1 VRLRTQL
8 LQLPGAFITG
18 VKTPSSRPGKQLQHT
33 MENPTGSI
41 CDTDYKS
48 LVNQCLEICSALK
61 DKGCKFS
68 LSLRL
73 GSSFNFSLSSEGCS
87 PEATKKT
94 RRSPSYLRRQTRR
107 RAAFLERKKKLPLAD
122 VVTPTTHNNQ
132 VCRQGGAT
140 LLDKKTTS
148 SWQMDASEV
157 ETVVDKDC
165 SLDLNPNPT
174 LPRGSDGS
182 MESDDSR
189 EETKIEFEIAPG
201 CNWEDVESEA
211 EQKFCEFRMRWIGR
225 LDKCTDDW
233 ALKTKLLESLEDAYL
248 APVTVLTNGDFDDVK
263 DKFFHGDLSP
273 ARFLDELQRLLSRN

>member
-1 VRLRTQL
+1 
-8 LQLPGAFITG
+8 
-18 VKTPSSRPGKQLQHT
+18 
-33 MENPTGSI
+33 MENPTGAI

-48 LVNQCLEICSALK
+48 LINQCLEICSALN

-132 VCRQGGAT
+132 GCTQGGAT
-140 LLDKKTTS
+140 LLDKKTAS
-148 SWQMDASEV
+148 PWQTAASED

-174 LPRGSDGS
+174 QKPPRKPGDHHHISGVRLAVELPSW
-182 MESDDSR
+182 
-189 EETKIEFEIAPG
+189 K
-201 CNWEDVESEA
+201 
-211 EQKFCEFRMRWIGR
+211 GR
-225 LDKCTDDW
+225 K
-233 ALKTKLLESLEDAYL
+233 S
-248 APVTVLTNGDFDDVK
+248 
-263 DKFFHGDLSP
+263 
-273 ARFLDELQRLLSRN
+273 FLWQM

>member
-1 VRLRTQL
+1 
-8 LQLPGAFITG
+8 
-18 VKTPSSRPGKQLQHT
+18 
-33 MENPTGSI
+33 MENPTDSI

-132 VCRQGGAT
+132 GCRQGGVT
-140 LLDKKTTS
+140 LLDKKTAS
-148 SWQMDASEV
+148 SWQTAASEV
-157 ETVVDKDC
+157 ETVVDNDC
-165 SLDLNPNPT
+165 SVDLNPNPT
-174 LPRGSDGS
+174 HPRGSAES
-182 MESDDSR
+182 MESIDSDENVFDFKSNQVNEHGETLITLPCKDSAPEIEQQ
-189 EETKIEFEIAPG
+189 EE
-201 CNWEDVESEA
+201 VEPP
-211 EQKFCEFRMRWIGR
+211 K
-225 LDKCTDDW
+225 
-233 ALKTKLLESLEDAYL
+233 ES
-248 APVTVLTNGDFDDVK
+248 TG
-263 DKFFHGDLSP
+263 
-273 ARFLDELQRLLSRN
+273 QQ

>member
-1 VRLRTQL
+1 MLWIKAQFKIDSLIPGCWVTAELTQAHCL
-8 LQLPGAFITG
+8 
-18 VKTPSSRPGKQLQHT
+18 VKQLHST
-33 MENPTGSI
+33 MENSTDSN
-41 CDTDYKS
+41 CDIDYKS
-48 LVNQCLEICSALK
+48 LVTQCLEICSALK

-174 LPRGSDGS
+174 HLRWSAES
-182 MESDDSR
+182 IESDESDENVSDSKSNQVN
-189 EETKIEFEIAPG
+189 EHGETKITLP
-201 CNWEDVESEA
+201 CDRC
-211 EQKFCEFRMRWIGR
+211 QKNE
-225 LDKCTDDW
+225 
-233 ALKTKLLESLEDAYL
+233 
-248 APVTVLTNGDFDDVK
+248 V
-263 DKFFHGDLSP
+263 
-273 ARFLDELQRLLSRN
+273 AR

>member
-1 VRLRTQL
+1 
-8 LQLPGAFITG
+8 
-18 VKTPSSRPGKQLQHT
+18 
-33 MENPTGSI
+33 MENPTGAI

-48 LVNQCLEICSALK
+48 LINQCLEICSALK

-174 LPRGSDGS
+174 LPRGSDES
-182 MESDDSR
+182 MMESHDSIENVCENVSNQVSIKEKGKRAFEVGGR
-189 EETKIEFEIAPG
+189 EDPAGLPAP
-201 CNWEDVESEA
+201 
-211 EQKFCEFRMRWIGR
+211 R
-225 LDKCTDDW
+225 
-233 ALKTKLLESLEDAYL
+233 
-248 APVTVLTNGDFDDVK
+248 
-263 DKFFHGDLSP
+263 
-273 ARFLDELQRLLSRN
+273 QRIRKAGKRVRGL

>member
-1 VRLRTQL
+1 
-8 LQLPGAFITG
+8 
-18 VKTPSSRPGKQLQHT
+18 
-33 MENPTGSI
+33 MENPTGAI

-48 LVNQCLEICSALK
+48 LINQCLEICSALK

-132 VCRQGGAT
+132 ACRQGGAT
-140 LLDKKTTS
+140 LLDKKTAS
-148 SWQMDASEV
+148 SWQTAVSEV
-157 ETVVDKDC
+157 EIVVDNDC

-174 LPRGSDGS
+174 HPR
-182 MESDDSR
+182 EPDDSLESVDSG
-189 EETKIEFEIAPG
+189 EETKVKFLLAEECTHATIEAEYRKWEADRRHLMPGYLSIDDKFRLGYMEHYAKQGSNCETCQQTIDDKKRRYYPHLCERCGSYLEKVNIAPS
-201 CNWEDVESEA
+201 V
-211 EQKFCEFRMRWIGR
+211 
-225 LDKCTDDW
+225 T
-233 ALKTKLLESLEDAYL
+233 TSLSKAAY
-248 APVTVLTNGDFDDVK
+248 
-263 DKFFHGDLSP
+263 
-273 ARFLDELQRLLSRN
+273 

>member
-1 VRLRTQL
+1 
-8 LQLPGAFITG
+8 
-18 VKTPSSRPGKQLQHT
+18 

-248 APVTVLTNGDFDDVK
+248 APVTVLSNGDFDDVK
-263 DKFFHGDLSP
+263 DKFFQGDLSP